1 VNVKGH
7 SKIDSDFRQSLFSQ
21 GHCTVQMVE
30 GFSSKKIVCVY
41 LEIKIKEVERPVL
54 SNFHLYKKED
64 ENIHENVNLGY

>member
-1 VNVKGH
+1 
-7 SKIDSDFRQSLFSQ
+7 
-21 GHCTVQMVE
+21 MVE

-64 ENIHENVNLGY
+64 ENIHENVNLGYWFSEISAPILLQT